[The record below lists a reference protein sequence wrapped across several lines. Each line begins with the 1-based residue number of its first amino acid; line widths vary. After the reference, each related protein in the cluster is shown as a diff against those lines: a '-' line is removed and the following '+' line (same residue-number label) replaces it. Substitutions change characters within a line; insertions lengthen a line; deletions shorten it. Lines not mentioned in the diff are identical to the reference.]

1 MAFVWENKMSEH
13 RDDTTDGGAPSPTHS
28 PLPSRHSYYDDDAT
42 GYEVYD
48 PSKDDEDDE
57 EETDGNG
64 KP

>member
-1 MAFVWENKMSEH
+1 MSEPQ
-13 RDDTTDGGAPSPTHS
+13 DDTTDGGAPSPTRS
-28 PLPSRHSYYDDDAT
+28 PPQPRHSYYDDDAT